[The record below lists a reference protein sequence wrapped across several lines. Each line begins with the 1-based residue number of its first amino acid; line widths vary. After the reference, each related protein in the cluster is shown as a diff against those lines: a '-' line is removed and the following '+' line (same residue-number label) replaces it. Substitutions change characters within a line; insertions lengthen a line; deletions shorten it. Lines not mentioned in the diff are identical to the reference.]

1 MRASGSV
8 RAEVGNLPALD
19 GLRGVAV
26 LWVITFHAYI
36 LRRSVGDPWIGFA
49 ASSPYVEPV
58 MGAGYLGVDLFF
70 LISGF
75 LLALPWFVHA
85 MRGQPAPSAR
95 EFYGRR
101 VRRIV
106 PAYYA
111 QLVLLFAL
119 VVPLLRG
126 WDYWR
131 TDLYVYVY
139 NLVAHATF
147 LHNTTPL
154 SSGSMGA
161 NGALWT
167 LAVEVQFYLV
177 IPLVVPLV
185 VRWPYRA
192 LAMSFALAIA
202 WRFATRDGLGPLV
215 ALEMDLGRPWAW
227 PETSVR
233 YLLLHQLP
241 SYCGHF
247 VLGMVLGRGWL
258 LLRGHERTR
267 LARWSL
273 DAGLVLAFAL
283 LYWAIAID
291 GRFAG
296 DLTWALVTLCLGFML
311 WWVALDGRA
320 EKLLARG
327 PLAFAGRV
335 SYSAYLL
342 HLPALYVWNRE
353 ATALSPWLS
362 LPLYLA
368 TLFALSWLSWRFV
381 ERPFLHPRPAKR
393 NPHALQVEETTL
405 ANPR

>member
-26 LWVITFHAYI
+26 LWVIVFHAYV
-36 LRRSVGDPWIGFA
+36 LRKSLGDPWIGLA

-70 LISGF
+70 LLSGF
-75 LLALPWFVHA
+75 LLALPWFVHG
-85 MRGQPAPSAR
+85 MRGEPSPSAR

-106 PAYYA
+106 PAYYV
-111 QLVLLFAL
+111 QLVLLFAI

-131 TDLYVYVY
+131 SDLYVYLY

-154 SSGSMGA
+154 SSGSMGV

-167 LAVEVQFYLV
+167 LAVEAQFYL
-177 IPLVVPLV
+177 IVPLV
-185 VRWPYRA
+185 APFFVRWPYRA
-192 LAMSFALAIA
+192 LGVSFALAIA
-202 WRFATRDGLGPLV
+202 WRLATRDGLGPLV
-215 ALEMDLGRPWAW
+215 AFEMALGRPWAW
-227 PETSVR
+227 PEESVR

-247 VLGMVLGRGWL
+247 ALGMVLGRAWL
-258 LLRGHERTR
+258 LGRGHERKR
-267 LARWSL
+267 AARWAL
-273 DAGLVLAFAL
+273 DGGLATAFAV
-283 LYWAIAID
+283 LYWVIAID
-291 GRFAG
+291 GRVAG
-296 DLTWALVTLCLGFML
+296 ELTWALATLSFGVLL
-311 WWVALDGRA
+311 WWAAQGEQA
-320 EKLLARG
+320 GKLLGRG

-342 HLPALYVWNRE
+342 HLPVLFLWNRE

-362 LPLYLA
+362 LPLYLV
-368 TLFALSWLSWRFV
+368 TVFTLSWLSWRFV
-381 ERPFLHPRPAKR
+381 EQPFLHPPPAKR
-393 NPHALQVEETTL
+393 PRHALQVEETTL

>member
-8 RAEVGNLPALD
+8 RAEAGNLPALD

-26 LWVITFHAYI
+26 LWVIVFHAYV
-36 LRRSVGDPWIGFA
+36 LRKSLGDPWIGLA

-58 MGAGYLGVDLFF
+58 MGAGHLGVDLFF

-75 LLALPWFVHA
+75 LLALPWFVHG

-95 EFYGRR
+95 EFYERR

-111 QLVLLFAL
+111 QLALLFAI

-131 TDLYVYVY
+131 SDLYVYLY

-154 SSGSMGA
+154 SSGSMGV

-177 IPLVVPLV
+177 VPLMAPLV

-192 LAMSFALAIA
+192 LAVSFALAIA

-215 ALEMDLGRPWAW
+215 AFEMELGRPWAW

-241 SYCGHF
+241 SYFGHF
-247 VLGMVLGRGWL
+247 ALGMVLGRGWL

-267 LARWSL
+267 LARWAL

-283 LYWAIAID
+283 LYWTIAID
-291 GRFAG
+291 GGFAG
-296 DLTWALVTLCLGFML
+296 DLTWALATVCLGFML
-311 WWVALDGRA
+311 LWVALDGRA

-342 HLPALYVWNRE
+342 HLPVLYVWNRE

-362 LPLYLA
+362 LPLYIAA
-368 TLFALSWLSWRFV
+368 TFALSWLSWRFV
-381 ERPFLHPRPAKR
+381 EQPFLRPGPAKR
-393 NPHALQVEETTL
+393 PRHALQVEETTL

>member
-1 MRASGSV
+1 MRAYGSV
-8 RAEVGNLPALD
+8 RAEVGNLPSLD
-19 GLRGVAV
+19 GLRGAAV
-26 LWVITFHAYI
+26 LWVIAFHAYA
-36 LRRSVGDPWIGFA
+36 LRKTLGDPWIGLA

-58 MGAGYLGVDLFF
+58 MGAGYLGVVLFF

-85 MRGQPAPSAR
+85 MHGQPAPSAR
-95 EFYGRR
+95 EFYVRR

-111 QLVLLFAL
+111 QLVLLFAI

-131 TDLYVYVY
+131 SDLYVYLY

-154 SSGSMGA
+154 SSGSMGV

-167 LAVEVQFYLV
+167 LAIEAQFYLV

-192 LAMSFALAIA
+192 LAVSFALAIA

-247 VLGMVLGRGWL
+247 VLGMVLGRAWL
-258 LLRGHERTR
+258 LRRGHERSGSPTR
-267 LARWSL
+267 TTRPRSAS
-273 DAGLVLAFAL
+273 
-283 LYWAIAID
+283 IH
-291 GRFAG
+291 
-296 DLTWALVTLCLGFML
+296 
-311 WWVALDGRA
+311 RA
-320 EKLLARG
+320 TTRAPPTSSRQ
-327 PLAFAGRV
+327 
-335 SYSAYLL
+335 
-342 HLPALYVWNRE
+342 
-353 ATALSPWLS
+353 
-362 LPLYLA
+362 
-368 TLFALSWLSWRFV
+368 
-381 ERPFLHPRPAKR
+381 PRR
-393 NPHALQVEETTL
+393 
-405 ANPR
+405 